1 VLSAA
6 PTYQPIPAEVI
17 ASGIAD
23 ASGTG
28 GMANVEY
35 WVWDGGDGYYYY
47 TYKIYNV
54 QFLPYI
60 KHLTIGNP
68 TGEPYIVTGSSGGG
82 NGVTP
87 WSSAT
92 YASLPTLV
100 DWVASESDTVIYPG
114 GDSWDTQLFQFASKL
129 APLSAP
135 VTVRQGDLMIYANG
149 LVPAPGGITQPRSSG
164 YWKHQYSGK
173 GKTKEA
179 ASLPSYMDTIALYSQ
194 VFQPGLAG
202 TIGSDLVFGSATLE
216 VADNSDMC
224 SKAKRELF
232 ALWLNI
238 VSQKIDYYQP
248 ITVDSTVFNTTATTV
263 GDVVKQTE
271 TTILNANATS
281 QELENVKDLCE
292 MLNVD

>member
-1 VLSAA
+1 
-6 PTYQPIPAEVI
+6 
-17 ASGIAD
+17 
-23 ASGTG
+23 
-28 GMANVEY
+28 
-35 WVWDGGDGYYYY
+35 
-47 TYKIYNV
+47 
-54 QFLPYI
+54 
-60 KHLTIGNP
+60 
-68 TGEPYIVTGSSGGG
+68 
-82 NGVTP
+82 
-87 WSSAT
+87 
-92 YASLPTLV
+92 
-100 DWVASESDTVIYPG
+100 
-114 GDSWDTQLFQFASKL
+114 
-129 APLSAP
+129 
-135 VTVRQGDLMIYANG
+135 
-149 LVPAPGGITQPRSSG
+149 
-164 YWKHQYSGK
+164 
-173 GKTKEA
+173 
-179 ASLPSYMDTIALYSQ
+179 
-194 VFQPGLAG
+194 LAG